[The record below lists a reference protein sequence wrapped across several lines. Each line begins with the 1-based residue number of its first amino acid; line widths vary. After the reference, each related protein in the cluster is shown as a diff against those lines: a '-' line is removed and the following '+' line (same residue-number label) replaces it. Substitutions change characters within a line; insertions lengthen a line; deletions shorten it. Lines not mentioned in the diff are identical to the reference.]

1 MNECTMEIFLN
12 SWMASLTPEHGKT
25 PFWGASNVGWWMVVI
40 TRPVAGTQAANEAPN
55 AAKTT
60 FGEGK
65 DPRHSHLG
73 APGQNFRFRLRRPGA
88 PTGGARELPHI
99 FWHSREHPHP
109 GISLP
114 GGGPLGPSFN
124 PGPLA
129 LWVRPKLL
137 VAVQC
142 TGFGC
147 FFDGAPIGY
156 LSDAN
161 ICPLGGSSIFDAET
175 LASLVRMFQVLSLK
189 NFPTPWK
196 PEPEALFGIFTV

>member
-1 MNECTMEIFLN
+1 
-12 SWMASLTPEHGKT
+12 MAKH

-60 FGEGK
+60 FWGRKRPQTLLRDVTSG
-65 DPRHSHLG
+65 G
-73 APGQNFRFRLRRPGA
+73 APSSSGSSRPKFSVPPSAAGSSH
-88 PTGGARELPHI
+88 R
-99 FWHSREHPHP
+99 REHGSSHTFSGIPGSTPHP

-129 LWVRPKLL
+129 LWVGETEIASRCAMHGLWL
-137 VAVQC
+137 
-142 TGFGC
+142 C